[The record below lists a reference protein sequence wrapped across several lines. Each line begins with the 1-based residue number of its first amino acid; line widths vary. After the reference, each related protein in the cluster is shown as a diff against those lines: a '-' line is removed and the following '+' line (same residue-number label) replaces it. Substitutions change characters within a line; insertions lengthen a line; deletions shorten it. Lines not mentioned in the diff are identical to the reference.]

1 MTQSLENLTQEVAS
15 LLQSKNLTVATAESC
30 TGGWIGKM
38 LTDISGSSA
47 YYPGGVIAYSNDI
60 KHKVLGV
67 AAEDLN
73 KYGAVSSQVA
83 QAMALGAKSVFA
95 ADIAVAVTGIAGP
108 TGGSA
113 DKPVG
118 TVWFA
123 WALPDGSV
131 VAKEERFTDSREDV
145 RKSTV
150 YKALDQIRQIIAE

>member
-1 MTQSLENLTQEVAS
+1 MNQPLENLAKEVAS
-15 LLQSKNLTVATAESC
+15 LLQSKNLTVTAAESC

-67 AAEDLN
+67 AAEDLT

-83 QAMALGAKSVFA
+83 QGMALGAKKVFT

-108 TGGSA
+108 TGGSV

-131 VAKEERFTDSREDV
+131 LAKKECFTGSREDV

>member
-1 MTQSLENLTQEVAS
+1 MTQSLQNLTQEVAS
-15 LLQSKNLTVATAESC
+15 LLSAKNLTVATAESC

-67 AAEDLN
+67 AADSLN

-83 QAMALGAKSVFA
+83 QQMALGVKRVFDV
-95 ADIAVAVTGIAGP
+95 DIAVAVTGIAGP

-131 VAKEERFTDSREDV
+131 VAKEECFAGSREDV

-150 YKALDQIRQIIAE
+150 YKALDEVRQIIAE